1 MSAEELTSKEL
12 TPEELAN
19 LDKELAESYINGDG
33 IPLDFDEDAVAKQ
46 NAKRATLVAAKNAA
60 RTPAERDADERA
72 AEVAAKRAA
81 KEKNTETRD
90 NRTANRAAAKR
101 AKTK

>member
-1 MSAEELTSKEL
+1 MSAEL
-12 TPEELAN
+12 TPEELVN
-19 LDKELAESYINGDG
+19 LDKELAKSYINGDG
-33 IPLDFDEDAVAKQ
+33 ISLDFKSLDFDEDAVAKQ

-60 RTPAERDADERA
+60 RTLAEREADERA

-81 KEKNTETRD
+81 KEKSTENRD